1 MIRDSNLPMPRR
13 LSGASRIVA
22 IAMLAL
28 LPALAWAAP
37 PAAALV
43 PGVDYVDIP
52 NGAPMSPLP
61 GKIEVVEVFGYT
73 CPHCAAFEPVFQQ
86 WKTKQ
91 RSDVNIIPV
100 PAPFGGYWIPYAQA
114 FYAAQ
119 SMGLVDRTHE
129 AMFKAIHEQHRMPI
143 GGATPKEVAA
153 FYANYGVDPVK
164 FAATMTSKPIQAKLV
179 TARDFLM
186 RSEVDGTPSV
196 VVAGKYRVTGKS
208 SQDVLRITDALVSR
222 ERAALASP
230 TTNKKKK

>member
-1 MIRDSNLPMPRR
+1 MIRHSSFRVPHR
-13 LSGASRIVA
+13 LAGATRIAV

-28 LPALAWAAP
+28 LPVLAWAAP

-52 NGAPMSPLP
+52 NGAPMAPRP

-73 CPHCAAFEPVFQQ
+73 CPHCAAFEPVFEQ
-86 WKTKQ
+86 WKSQ
-91 RSDVNIIPV
+91 QASDVNVIPV

-119 SMGLVDRTHE
+119 SMGLVDRTHQ
-129 AMFKAIHEQHRMPI
+129 AVFRAIHEEHRLPI

-153 FYANYGVDPVK
+153 FYTAYGVNAEK
-164 FAATMTSKPIQAKLV
+164 FAAAMTSKPIQAKL
-179 TARDFLM
+179 TAAREFLI

-196 VVAGKYRVTGKS
+196 VVAGKYRVTGKNF
-208 SQDVLRITDALVSR
+208 QDVLRITDALVSR
-222 ERAALASP
+222 ERAAMAP
-230 TTNKKKK
+230 RKR